1 MPLPRNAMEAKSW
14 GDLYK
19 FKAFGVCWEGG
30 REGGREEEEEEDR
43 SSVLLEQLNVAAA

>member
-1 MPLPRNAMEAKSW
+1 MEAKSW

-30 REGGREEEEEEDR
+30 REEEEEEEDR